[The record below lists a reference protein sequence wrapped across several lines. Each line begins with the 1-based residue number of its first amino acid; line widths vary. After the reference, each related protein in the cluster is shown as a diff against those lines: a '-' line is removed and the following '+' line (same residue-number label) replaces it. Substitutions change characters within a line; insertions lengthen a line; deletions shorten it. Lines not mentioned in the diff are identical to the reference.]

1 MPEPATGDRAA
12 AGRSPDVDSWLAAAA
27 RTSWLPVDHACYDLP
42 LDQAAGQLRVAPAMV
57 DALLADGMP
66 SAPGADGAPL
76 LDRYDIFNLALD
88 SGWRRAVP
96 VLGYRYAMR
105 WLAAPIDELVERRA
119 WQVGI
124 AGPTPAEVP
133 ELLISAPEPER
144 HGGRYVDA
152 DARAVDTAIDGVRR
166 MRVAA
171 GETLRGQATVL
182 GHHTPI
188 RAPQIREAIA
198 DVVCADLRWAKLPLT
213 LQTRPD
219 VVERLGYATCLTTS
233 ARLARRLRGDGF
245 EVTTHLG
252 WLMGMLPAVHSW
264 VEVRDEDGCVKV
276 ADPVLALLRR
286 RLDALEGVDAPSL
299 RARAIPAAEQ
309 LADGLLTNRM
319 LPTASST
326 QDPLAIDAAGVGRA
340 VVPRFAPRQR
350 EPDDPSA

>member
-1 MPEPATGDRAA
+1 MPELATVERAA
-12 AGRSPDVDSWLAAAA
+12 DDRPPDADGWLAAAA
-27 RTSWLPVDHACYDLP
+27 RTSWLPGEHACYDLP
-42 LDQAAGQLRVAPAMV
+42 VDQAAAQLRVAAAMV
-57 DALLADGMP
+57 DVLLDDGMP
-66 SAPGADGAPL
+66 SAPGPDGAPL
-76 LDRYDIFNLALD
+76 LDRYDVFNLALD

-105 WLAAPIDELVERRA
+105 WLAAPIGELVEPRA

-133 ELLISAPEPER
+133 ELLLSAPEPER

-152 DARAVDTAIDGVRR
+152 DARPVQTAIDGVRR

-171 GETLRGQATVL
+171 GETLRGHATVL
-182 GHHTPI
+182 GHHAPI

-198 DVVCADLRWAKLPLT
+198 DVVCADLRWAKLPLS
-213 LQTRPD
+213 LQTRPE

-233 ARLARRLRGDGF
+233 ARLAQRLRGDGF

-264 VEVRDEDGCVKV
+264 VEVRDEDGRVKV

-286 RLDALEGVDAPSL
+286 RLDALEGVGAPTL
-299 RARAIPAAEQ
+299 RARAIPAAEE

-326 QDPLAIDAAGVGRA
+326 KDPLAIDAAGTGRL
-340 VVPRFAPRQR
+340 VVARFRPTTER
-350 EPDDPSA
+350 E